1 MQTIRNFIPITN
13 VYYLFLSEH
22 TKIRAVDYLINSNKN
37 KDKSCLNIFSKNNNN
52 NRIKNN
58 LFELNS
64 KSSYE
69 DIITYKFQIN
79 GKLVEN
85 YNSTVSFVRNING

>member
-1 MQTIRNFIPITN
+1 MQTIRNFIPIAS
-13 VYYLFLSEH
+13 VYYLFVSEH
-22 TKIRAVDYLINSNKN
+22 TKIRALDYLVNSNKN

-52 NRIKNN
+52 NRVENN
-58 LFELNS
+58 LVKLNS

-69 DIITYKFQIN
+69 DIITYEYQIN

-85 YNSTVSFVRNING
+85 NNATVSLVYNING